1 MSVATETTT
10 KHFVDLW
17 QKETTLRRRRIVIES
32 PSDWDMKRLS
42 RLNGEQL
49 ARLADEYGSDSEWE
63 IEDVEPHDIE
73 NIDISGPVE
82 SDLSP
87 DIVFAHNKVGDLID
101 YETGDL
107 ATFTD

>member
-17 QKETTLRRRRIVIES
+17 QKETTLRRRQIVIEA
-32 PSDWDMKRLS
+32 PSEWTMESLS
-42 RLNGEQL
+42 HLDGEEL
-49 ARLADEYGSDSEWE
+49 ARLADEYGCDSDWE
-63 IEDVEPHDIE
+63 IEDVEPHDVE
-73 NIDISGPVE
+73 RIDISGPVE
-82 SDLSP
+82 AKLSP
-87 DIVFAHNKVGDLID
+87 DIVFKANNEGDLID